1 MEKYFLAIDYGE
13 KKCGLALAENENK
26 IATAYKI
33 VPTALLVDEIRKI
46 SKQRDFAEFVIGKFG
61 VYNLYQSKHNE
72 KIKSLARELSELF
85 GTEVFFQD
93 EIFSSKLAQKN
104 LVKAKKS
111 ASQDDAESARI
122 ILQDW
127 LDKKKD

>member
-33 VPTALLVDEIRKI
+33 IPTALLVDEIRKI
-46 SKQRDFAEFVIGKFG
+46 SEQRDFAGFIIGKFG
-61 VYNLYQSKHNE
+61 AYSLYQSKHNG
-72 KIKSLARELSELF
+72 KIKNLAQELNELF
-85 GTEVFFQD
+85 GAEVFFQD
-93 EIFSSKLAQKN
+93 EVFSSKLAQKN

-127 LDKKKD
+127 LDKKKK